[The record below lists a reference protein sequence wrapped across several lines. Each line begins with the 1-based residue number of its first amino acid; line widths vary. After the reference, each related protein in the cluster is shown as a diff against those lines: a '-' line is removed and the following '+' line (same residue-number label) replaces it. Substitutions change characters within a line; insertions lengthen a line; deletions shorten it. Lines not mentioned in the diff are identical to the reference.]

1 MDTMIVLQQCEECV
15 TISDNQIIRKKMHS
29 ETIKKKNQVD
39 KAVVQKGNSFL
50 SSRFS
55 TVLILRLCG
64 IFHFRQMFKALAFT
78 LTTPAVF

>member
-1 MDTMIVLQQCEECV
+1 MIVLQQCEEYV
-15 TISDNQIIRKKMHS
+15 TISDSQIIRKKNAFRNNLL
-29 ETIKKKNQVD
+29 KKKNQVD

-64 IFHFRQMFKALAFT
+64 IFHFHQMFKALAFT
-78 LTTPAVF
+78 LTTPGVF